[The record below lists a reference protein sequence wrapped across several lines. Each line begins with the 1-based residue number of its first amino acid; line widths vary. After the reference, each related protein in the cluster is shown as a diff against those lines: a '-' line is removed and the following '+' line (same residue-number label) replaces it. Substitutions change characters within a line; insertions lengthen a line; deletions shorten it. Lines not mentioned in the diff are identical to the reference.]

1 MLPTVSHLCRSGREA
16 QPALVFVVNSTENKV
31 WILKCTGY
39 YANAI
44 QAVDCGTKDSYS
56 MWGECRIIIDRIRVK
71 CPKGTN

>member
-1 MLPTVSHLCRSGREA
+1 LEMLPTVSHLCRSGREA

-44 QAVDCGTKDSYS
+44 QAVDCGTKDSPINIYS
-56 MWGECRIIIDRIRVK
+56 M
-71 CPKGTN
+71 